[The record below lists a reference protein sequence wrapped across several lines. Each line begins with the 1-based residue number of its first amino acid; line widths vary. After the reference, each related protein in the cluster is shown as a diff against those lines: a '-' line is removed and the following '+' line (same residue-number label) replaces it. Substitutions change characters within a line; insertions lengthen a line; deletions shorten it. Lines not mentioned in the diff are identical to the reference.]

1 MRFNAQL
8 HTLAVVAFAHFLR
21 SAAIDIQ
28 NERDSAAA
36 AGESRAALQEFQVNA
51 QGSVVRRHR
60 PEEYGQTLSDKM
72 WAHIRNGE
80 QEGSVLETQQDE
92 IVVTTAAPVAAAAA
106 AAGATTAAA
115 AAAAAAA
122 TTTAAAGATTAAAGA
137 TTAAVGAT
145 TPAAAAAAA
154 GATTPA
160 AVAAAVPGVA
170 GAVTT
175 TEAVNA
181 TNATGGLSAEEK
193 SSLVRDILILA
204 IVLAGFACMWQ
215 FFKLLA
221 GAFGGK
227 SDDGSRGRGPEGEAS
242 TEASGAEA
250 AAGRRSYRE
259 RRGMSKSEPRPA
271 PVADGGGE
279 ASDVPSAAGGGRK
292 SYGSRRQ
299 NKAEEA
305 SF

>member
-92 IVVTTAAPVAAAAA
+92 IVVTTIAPVAAAGATTAAAAA

-115 AAAAAAA
+115 AAAAV

-137 TTAAVGAT
+137 TTAAAV
-145 TPAAAAAAA
+145 AAAA

-181 TNATGGLSAEEK
+181 TNATGGLSAEDK